1 MQHSLV
7 RLPDGSR
14 ALAYQ
19 VASLDVIDRRLDRGM
34 DALSSSVLLEG
45 RLARHADGRL
55 EARYAVEGELLSE
68 RLERPF
74 TSSEVCALFGCI
86 AQLIDSLIEQRMPL
100 MNMRM
105 HADEVAM
112 DGASGKARFV
122 FLPLTNITPD
132 LAAAEG
138 FFRAIG
144 ESIKTS
150 DEVGASAVRSY
161 VSFFQVSEAFDI
173 TAFSKHLK
181 QVVAGALCAEPA
193 AAGGELPTVDP
204 VCAPNDSATTFL
216 GMEQADDHGTTVL
229 VNEEPDDHGTTVLG
243 VEESQDPKNDFGTTV
258 LGDEDDLFA
267 NERVLQSRQGLT
279 GVLSDLDFRIFDEET
294 PKQAEPAGAHEDY
307 DEIESVEGEAAAT
320 EPADDTKTQVVEVG
334 PEFDAAP
341 VPEDGQEAAP
351 EPEQEPEPDGADEPD
366 DSKTSVVEVGEAFEP
381 EPAVESEVAEQ
392 DAPDD
397 SLTTVAHVGAGF
409 EPAVAATETMPAFTD
424 TGFTQMDDESA
435 PIAEP
440 EPAVA
445 SESPVAPV
453 QPASDAWSAPAADAA
468 PAPVA
473 QPVRNRFFMTRL
485 RTGESFE
492 IRGRRF
498 VVGKSKHSSFQV
510 RDTTTVSRSHA
521 IFTVENGTCTI
532 TDDDSRN
539 GTYVNGIRLES
550 GVPMELVDGDT
561 VRMSDVDFVFEVE
574 PA

>member
-105 HADEVAM
+105 HTDEVAM

-193 AAGGELPTVDP
+193 AVGGELPTVDP
-204 VCAPNDSATTFL
+204 VCAPNDSETTFL

-294 PKQAEPAGAHEDY
+294 PKRPEPAGAHEDH
-307 DEIESVEGEAAAT
+307 DEIESAEGEAAAT
-320 EPADDTKTQVVEVG
+320 EPADDMKTQVVEVG

-341 VPEDGQEAAP
+341 AP
-351 EPEQEPEPDGADEPD
+351 EPEQEPEPEGADEPD

-381 EPAVESEVAEQ
+381 RPAVESEAAAQ

-424 TGFTQMDDESA
+424 TGFTQMDDESE

-440 EPAVA
+440 EPEPEPIAEPEPEPAPTQPAPDAWAVPA
-445 SESPVAPV
+445 PEVAP
-453 QPASDAWSAPAADAA
+453 AS
-468 PAPVA
+468 APVA

>member
-105 HADEVAM
+105 HTDEVAM

-204 VCAPNDSATTFL
+204 VCAPNDSETTFL

-229 VNEEPDDHGTTVLG
+229 VNEEPDDHGTTVLAAD
-243 VEESQDPKNDFGTTV
+243 EPQDPKNDFGTTV

-279 GVLSDLDFRIFDEET
+279 GVLSDLDFRIFDEEM
-294 PKQAEPAGAHEDY
+294 PKQAEPAGAHEDRAE
-307 DEIESVEGEAAAT
+307 DEASEGEVAAT
-320 EPADDTKTQVVEVG
+320 EAADDTKTQVVEVG
-334 PEFDAAP
+334 FGYDAHRFDGVLQMRQIENLQNLLAGD
-341 VPEDGQEAAP
+341 VYGN
-351 EPEQEPEPDGADEPD
+351 AD
-366 DSKTSVVEVGEAFEP
+366 FEKFDLG
-381 EPAVESEVAEQ
+381 S
-392 DAPDD
+392 
-397 SLTTVAHVGAGF
+397 G
-409 EPAVAATETMPAFTD
+409 
-424 TGFTQMDDESA
+424 
-435 PIAEP
+435 
-440 EPAVA
+440 
-445 SESPVAPV
+445 
-453 QPASDAWSAPAADAA
+453 
-468 PAPVA
+468 
-473 QPVRNRFFMTRL
+473 RL
-485 RTGESFE
+485 R
-492 IRGRRF
+492 RG
-498 VVGKSKHSSFQV
+498 GS
-510 RDTTTVSRSHA
+510 
-521 IFTVENGTCTI
+521 
-532 TDDDSRN
+532 
-539 GTYVNGIRLES
+539 
-550 GVPMELVDGDT
+550 
-561 VRMSDVDFVFEVE
+561 
-574 PA
+574 PAR

>member
-105 HADEVAM
+105 HTDEVAM

-193 AAGGELPTVDP
+193 AVGGELPTVNP
-204 VCAPNDSATTFL
+204 VSAPNDSETTFL

-229 VNEEPDDHGTTVLG
+229 VNEEPDDHGTTVLAAD
-243 VEESQDPKNDFGTTV
+243 EPQDPKNDFGTTV

-294 PKQAEPAGAHEDY
+294 PKRPEPAGAHEDRIE
-307 DEIESVEGEAAAT
+307 DEPDEDEVGAT

-334 PEFDAAP
+334 PEFDVAP
-341 VPEDGQEAAP
+341 AP
-351 EPEQEPEPDGADEPD
+351 EPEQEPEPEGADEPD

-381 EPAVESEVAEQ
+381 TPAVESEAAAQ

-424 TGFTQMDDESA
+424 TGFTQMDDESEPIA
-435 PIAEP
+435 EPEPEPIAEP
-440 EPAVA
+440 EPA
-445 SESPVAPV
+445 PT
-453 QPASDAWSAPAADAA
+453 QPAPDAWAVPAPDVA